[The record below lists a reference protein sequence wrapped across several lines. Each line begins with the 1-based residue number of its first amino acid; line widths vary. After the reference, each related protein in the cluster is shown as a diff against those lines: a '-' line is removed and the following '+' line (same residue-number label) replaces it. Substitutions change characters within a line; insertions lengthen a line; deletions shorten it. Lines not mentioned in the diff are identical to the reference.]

1 MKVSMKS
8 TIITENFIIRDAEFG
23 DYELFTEWE
32 RDREMVKYFAIDEG
46 RTYEQ
51 VVTEGFELRN
61 GSYSRDMTITNKNTK
76 EPLGRIIIT
85 RMEPHYRS
93 LDITKIYVGG
103 SNRGRGVG
111 TEVLLGLLKHFFE
124 EMKLERV
131 TLDYFTGNAKA
142 AKLYRKLGFVDE
154 GVARNACIKDGVYY
168 DLNLMSMLSEEYF
181 KLYT

>member
-61 GSYSRDMTITNKNTK
+61 GSYSRDMTITDKNRNKGTPGSHNNN
-76 EPLGRIIIT
+76 EDGAPLQI
-85 RMEPHYRS
+85 P
-93 LDITKIYVGG
+93 
-103 SNRGRGVG
+103 
-111 TEVLLGLLKHFFE
+111 
-124 EMKLERV
+124 
-131 TLDYFTGNAKA
+131 
-142 AKLYRKLGFVDE
+142 
-154 GVARNACIKDGVYY
+154 
-168 DLNLMSMLSEEYF
+168 
-181 KLYT
+181 